1 MTKLVR
7 VWLWLTVA
15 AAFASSLWF
24 VHFKGWS
31 IVPLEGLWTHEEHH
45 VAPSPKANPLS
56 KPAGVG
62 AAHVTK
68 VVFVK
73 GTALVT
79 ANADGS
85 NVQALVDDG
94 VSKSDPHWSPAGDRI
109 VYWTPGPRADDPK
122 SPVNLVVITAS
133 GQAVN
138 TIPLLQTESGP
149 WVLFRG
155 VEVGWYGHDA
165 VFAKGMVNTVVG
177 DYRVMDVR
185 SGKELHNFSG
195 TIFGTCEPQA
205 KVGWDNLSL
214 SGFSVAVNGSTVYTI
229 PSFSTVIFGI
239 TWSADCSRMAF
250 IESTSEG
257 GNVNFT
263 LVVVSGN
270 SVEAKIPIPATV
282 FPFVPVGSSFMIGGS
297 AEGALLY
304 DTTTQTLRPAPD
316 VLQQIQRTVAAEEQ
330 LMKTLGGQSADWYA
344 PNR

>member
-1 MTKLVR
+1 MTKSVR

-15 AAFASSLWF
+15 AAFAGSLWL

-31 IVPLEGLWTHEEHH
+31 IVPLEGLWTHEGHH

-56 KPAGVG
+56 KPVGVG
-62 AAHVTK
+62 AAPVTK

-94 VSKSDPHWSPAGDRI
+94 VSKSNPHWSPAGDRI
-109 VYWTPGPRADDPK
+109 VYWTHGASADDPA
-122 SPVNLVVITAS
+122 SPMNLVVITAS

-138 TIPLLQTESGP
+138 TIPLLQTESEP

-155 VEVGWYGHDA
+155 VDVGWYGHDA
-165 VFAKGMVNTVVG
+165 VFAKGMVNTVVS

-185 SGKELHNFSG
+185 SGKELHKYSG
-195 TIFGTCEPQA
+195 TNFGTCEPQA
-205 KVGWDNLSL
+205 KVGWENLSL
-214 SGFSVAVNGSTVYTI
+214 SGYSVAVNGSPVYTI
-229 PSFSTVIFGI
+229 PSASTVNFGM
-239 TWSADCSRMAF
+239 TWSGDCSRMAF
-250 IESTSEG
+250 IESTTDGS
-257 GNVNFT
+257 NVNFT
-263 LVVVSGN
+263 LVVISGK
-270 SVEAKIPIPATV
+270 SVEAKIPKPAKL
-282 FPFVPVGSSFMIGGS
+282 FSLVPVGSSFMIGGS

-304 DTTTQTLRPAPD
+304 NTTTQTLRPAPD
-316 VLQQIQRTVAAEEQ
+316 VLQQIQRRVAAEEQ
-330 LMKTLGGQSADWYA
+330 LMKTLGGQSADWYP

>member
-1 MTKLVR
+1 MTKSVR
-7 VWLWLTVA
+7 VWVWLTVA
-15 AAFASSLWF
+15 AAFAGSLWL

-62 AAHVTK
+62 AAPVTK
-68 VVFVK
+68 VVFLK

-94 VSKSDPHWSPAGDRI
+94 VSKSNPHWSPAGDRI
-109 VYWTPGPRADDPK
+109 VYWTPGPSADDPA

-138 TIPLLQTESGP
+138 TIPLLQTESEP

-155 VEVGWYGHDA
+155 VDVGWYGQDA
-165 VFAKGMVNTVVG
+165 VFATGMVNTVVS

-185 SGKELHNFSG
+185 SGKELRKYSG
-195 TIFGTCEPQA
+195 TNFGTCEPQA
-205 KVGWDNLSL
+205 KVGWDDLSL
-214 SGFSVAVNGSTVYTI
+214 SGHSVAVNGSPVYTI
-229 PSFSTVIFGI
+229 PSGSTVNFGI
-239 TWSADCSRMAF
+239 TWSTDCSRMAF
-250 IESTSEG
+250 IESTADGS
-257 GNVNFT
+257 NVNFI
-263 LVVVSGN
+263 LVVVSAN
-270 SVEAKIPIPATV
+270 SVEAKIRKPANM
-282 FPFVPVGSSFMIGGS
+282 FSLVPVGSSFMIGGR
-297 AEGALLY
+297 AGGALLY

-316 VLQQIQRTVAAEEQ
+316 VLQQIQRRVAAEEQ
-330 LMKTLGGQSADWYA
+330 LMKTLGGQSADLYP